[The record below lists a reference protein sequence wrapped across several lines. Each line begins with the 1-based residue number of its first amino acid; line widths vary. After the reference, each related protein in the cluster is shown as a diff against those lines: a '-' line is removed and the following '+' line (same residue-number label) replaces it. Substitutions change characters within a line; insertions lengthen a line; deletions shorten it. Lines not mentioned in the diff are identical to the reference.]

1 MSHIE
6 LNDQTLE
13 KRLISAET
21 IAVIGCSDKEYRTSY
36 HIAKYLQRSGYRII
50 PVNPNISE
58 SLNEKSYASMDDI
71 PYGQKIDIVDI
82 FRNKKYTAEMVKQ
95 VIDWSD
101 KTGQKP
107 LIWTQLDV
115 SVNEAKNLA
124 NAAGLQYVGNRC
136 LMVEHQRLT
145 SK

>member
-136 LMVEHQRLT
+136 LMVEYQRLT